1 MFFLVF
7 KCRLCFLLPA
17 SRSNLLDSEAAQ
29 GSSARCKLWMSST
42 PTTPS
47 IHPVFKGHFNKKKQL
62 PAGVFQAEEGE
73 PKVLLGLKH
82 TQSDFGGARVLRSI
96 IPPVCAQ
103 RFSTSQVF
111 GLLTDVCPDSPR
123 AWSVCYPCT
132 VKNLTASRKKCA
144 VLTEADRRLMQ
155 SLWSD
160 AWGEPTTTTAR
171 RNRQNN

>member
-1 MFFLVF
+1 MSALFFAPRQPFEPFGLRSCS
-7 KCRLCFLLPA
+7 KLL
-17 SRSNLLDSEAAQ
+17 SEVQTLDVIHPHNPQ
-29 GSSARCKLWMSST
+29 Y
-42 PTTPS
+42 TPS
-47 IHPVFKGHFNKKKQL
+47 FQRPLQQQKKQL

-160 AWGEPTTTTAR
+160 A
-171 RNRQNN
+171 